1 MDWNFSA
8 DVNDFIN
15 NQFKQ
20 LNSNTENKSEDEDNE
35 DFNAKKS
42 TEFQIVVDRKA
53 LENLIKTAGSEVKRK
68 SKKFTGKWV
77 QVFKQGINQ
86 YENNNNKLL
95 GTIARVHESSVK
107 KTASYIKGTIVCN
120 EAKDCK
126 CKYTVI
132 LKDKPAPSANSF
144 IQINVIRENEH
155 VHNVLNTQLRDEERL
170 EAVEQ
175 CLLTSN
181 WSAHAHVDKIISD
194 KILAGED
201 LPDEL
206 ELKSRLFKN
215 LWEMPSVN
223 TWTKKWHQLAG
234 WQMLWM

>member
-1 MDWNFSA
+1 MNLTEMDLNFSS

-15 NQFKQ
+15 NEFKQ
-20 LNSNTENKSEDEDNE
+20 LNSYTENNSEDEDNE

-42 TEFQIVVDRKA
+42 TEFQIVVDKKA
-53 LENLIKTAGSEVKRK
+53 LENLINTAGSEAKRK
-68 SKKFTGKWV
+68 RKNFTGNWV

-95 GTIARVHESSVK
+95 GKIARVHESSVK

-155 VHNVLNTQLRDEERL
+155 VHNVLNTQLEMKKD
-170 EAVEQ
+170 
-175 CLLTSN
+175 
-181 WSAHAHVDKIISD
+181 
-194 KILAGED
+194 
-201 LPDEL
+201 
-206 ELKSRLFKN
+206 FKN
-215 LWEMPSVN
+215 SIC
-223 TWTKKWHQLAG
+223 KRRKDK
-234 WQMLWM
+234 

>member
-1 MDWNFSA
+1 
-8 DVNDFIN
+8 
-15 NQFKQ
+15 
-20 LNSNTENKSEDEDNE
+20 
-35 DFNAKKS
+35 
-42 TEFQIVVDRKA
+42 
-53 LENLIKTAGSEVKRK
+53 
-68 SKKFTGKWV
+68 
-77 QVFKQGINQ
+77 
-86 YENNNNKLL
+86 L
-95 GTIARVHESSVK
+95 GTIARVHKSSVK

-132 LKDKPAPSANSF
+132 LKDKPAPSAKSF

-181 WSAHAHVDKIISD
+181 GSPHAHVDKIISD

-215 LWEMPSVN
+215 L
-223 TWTKKWHQLAG
+223 
-234 WQMLWM
+234 